1 LTAAPPVLQTRAP
14 TGNKFGPMLVSLLSS
29 PITFHVTGSMVIP
42 AKTDGTLQNAK
53 KKIKIIA
60 RAESKDEILLR

>member
-1 LTAAPPVLQTRAP
+1 
-14 TGNKFGPMLVSLLSS
+14 
-29 PITFHVTGSMVIP
+29 MVIP